1 MHQSRILVVL
11 ALASTAC
18 AANIRAPVIPASEPL
33 LPAPVEVSAV
43 TAPHGE
49 RVNINALLLQLSP
62 RQKLAQLVMPWVAG
76 NYQAFDDSALVR
88 ATGWVDSLQVG
99 GIIVSTGSPLDVAA
113 KLNFLQ
119 RRSPLPL
126 LVAADLESGTAG
138 RFLGG
143 TAFPTNMGVA
153 ATGRELDAYEMGR
166 ITALEG
172 RAVGI
177 GLALAPVAD
186 VNNNPAN
193 PIINTRSFGE
203 DAGRVGIL
211 VDAEVRGMEDHGLP
225 ATAKHFPG
233 HGDTGTDS
241 HIALPVITSDW
252 TRLDTLELVP
262 FRSAIDAGVTAVMS
276 AHIALPGL
284 DSGAI
289 RPATL
294 DPAILTGILRDSL
307 SFHGIIITDA
317 LDMGALVTTYG
328 GGKAAVL
335 AFLAGADLLL
345 QPADPTEA
353 LDSLVQAYADHRIT
367 DDRLD
372 RSVRKVLELKRS
384 LGLFRQR
391 TVDLE
396 TIPLVVGDSAFQ
408 REAKDVAQRAVVLV
422 KDSAG
427 TVDSLRRTHRRI
439 TLVTY
444 GDENAPN
451 VGVRLAQELRVAGH
465 AVNQFKLWAMSGP
478 ASYDSARVLI
488 AKNGYVIFAASVRTS
503 AWRGTLALP
512 DAWAQLVDSTARSR
526 PTVLVS
532 EGSPYII
539 QQAPS
544 AGSYVIGWTPNA
556 FAEMAIGKALGGT
569 APITG
574 HLPISIPPL
583 FSLGTG
589 ITRK

>member
-1 MHQSRILVVL
+1 MHQIRVLAIL
-11 ALASTAC
+11 ALASAAC
-18 AANIRAPVIPASEPL
+18 AGNVGAPEIPPAAPV
-33 LPAPVEVSAV
+33 LPEPVEVSPVAL
-43 TAPHGE
+43 PHGG
-49 RVNINALLLQLSP
+49 RVNIDALLAQLTP
-62 RQKLAQLVMPWVAG
+62 RQKLAQLVIPWVAG
-76 NYQAFDDSALVR
+76 NYEAFDDSALAR
-88 ATGWVDSLQVG
+88 AAGWVDSLQVG

-113 KLNFLQ
+113 KLNYLQ

-177 GLALAPVAD
+177 DLALAPVAD

-203 DAGRVGIL
+203 DASRVATL
-211 VDAEVRGMEDHGLP
+211 VRAEVRGMEDHGLH

-252 TRLDTLELVP
+252 RRLDTLELVP
-262 FRSAIDAGVTAVMS
+262 FRSAVDAGVTAVMS

-294 DPAILTGILRDSL
+294 DPRILTGILRDSL
-307 SFHGIIITDA
+307 GFKGIIITDA
-317 LDMGALVTTYG
+317 LDMGALVSTYG
-328 GGKAAVL
+328 AGKAAVL
-335 AFLAGADLLL
+335 AFQAGADLLL
-345 QPADPTEA
+345 QPADPAEA
-353 LDSLVQAYADHRIT
+353 LAALDQAYDDHQIT
-367 DDRLD
+367 DERLD
-372 RSVRKVLELKRS
+372 QSVHRVLALKAS
-384 LGLFRQR
+384 LGLFRRR

-396 TIPLVVGDSAFQ
+396 AIPYVVGDSAFQ
-408 REAKDVAQRAVVLV
+408 REARDVSQRAVVLV

-427 TVDSLRRTHRRI
+427 IVDSLRRGHGRI

-478 ASYDSARVLI
+478 ASYDSARTLI
-488 AKNGYVIFAASVRTS
+488 ARNGDIVFAASVRTS

-512 DAWAQLVDSTARSR
+512 DAWAQLVDSVSRTR

-539 QQAPS
+539 EQAPAA
-544 AGSYVIGWTPNA
+544 AGYLIGWTPNA

-583 FSLGTG
+583 FPLGTG
-589 ITRK
+589 IVRP